1 MKDGAISLVFN
12 TTEGGQSIE
21 DSREIRRIALYD
33 RIPYYATAA
42 GARAAARAIEER
54 AKGELEVFSLQELG

>member
-1 MKDGAISLVFN
+1 MKDGEIHLVFN
-12 TTEGGQSIE
+12 TTEGAQSIE

-33 RIPYYATAA
+33 RIPYYTTAA

-54 AKGELEVFSLQELG
+54 AKGEIEVFALQDL